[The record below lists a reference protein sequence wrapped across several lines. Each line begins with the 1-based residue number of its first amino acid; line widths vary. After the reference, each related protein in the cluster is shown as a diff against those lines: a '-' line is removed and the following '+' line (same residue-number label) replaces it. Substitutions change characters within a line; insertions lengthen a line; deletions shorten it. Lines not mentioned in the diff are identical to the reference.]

1 MSNYAN
7 DKSQEANVSVG
18 QQPQPILIGNYIVTF
33 LHISLLKKLFFA
45 ERIKNDQNVSH
56 KVVVPPLL
64 TIIIISVSVMSL
76 LGISF
81 SAATF
86 IDICQRYYTSF

>member
-7 DKSQEANVSVG
+7 DKSQEENVSVG
-18 QQPQPILIGNYIVTF
+18 QKPQPILIGNYIVTF

-56 KVVVPPLL
+56 K
-64 TIIIISVSVMSL
+64 
-76 LGISF
+76 
-81 SAATF
+81 
-86 IDICQRYYTSF
+86 

>member
-7 DKSQEANVSVG
+7 DKSQEENVSVG

-45 ERIKNDQNVSH
+45 DQIGSN
-56 KVVVPPLL
+56 KKLDCTL
-64 TIIIISVSVMSL
+64 SL
-76 LGISF
+76 LLP
-81 SAATF
+81 
-86 IDICQRYYTSF
+86 